1 MAVSIVDAVVVK
13 CLAYR
18 TSFALFMG
26 LPVSMVQVL
35 RVWEGIWAVADDGGA
50 AEIPRRYCKFS
61 SVRTEDAHKK
71 RGKEARIGSA
81 VAVLRTFGRHF

>member
-13 CLAYR
+13 FLAYR
-18 TSFALFMG
+18 TSFALFIG
-26 LPVSMVQVL
+26 LLASMVQVL

-61 SVRTEDAHKK
+61 SVCNLRSTRKVQHDMKFSP
-71 RGKEARIGSA
+71 RIP
-81 VAVLRTFGRHF
+81 VPPR